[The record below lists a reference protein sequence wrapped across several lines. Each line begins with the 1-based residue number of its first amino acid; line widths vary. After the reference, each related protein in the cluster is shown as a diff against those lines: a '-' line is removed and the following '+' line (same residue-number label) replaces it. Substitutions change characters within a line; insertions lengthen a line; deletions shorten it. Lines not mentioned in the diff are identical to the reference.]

1 MNKKP
6 FFSIVIPTLNEELFL
21 PKLLND
27 LLKQKEKD
35 FQVIIVDGY
44 SQDKTPF
51 IVKNYQKKMKIDF
64 FQNNKKNVSSQRNF
78 GALKAK
84 GEYLVFLDA
93 DSRINSSFLK
103 KVKKFIEKNKGLIF
117 LPYLLPD
124 KKFKLYKPLFDISNI
139 LVELSQNLPKKFSLG
154 GSIIIEKKFFQ
165 TIGGFDETLF
175 IAEDHELIQRASS
188 WGVKTKFIKNAY
200 VYFSL
205 RRIKKEGEFRFF
217 YKYFIATTKRLL
229 SNEEIKKKIF
239 DYQMGGH
246 LYQDKKDVSSEY
258 FFKKYLKEIKKFF
271 KKIIF
276 S

>member
-6 FFSIVIPTLNEELFL
+6 FFSVVIPTLNEELFL
-21 PKLLND
+21 PKLLDD
-27 LLKQKEKD
+27 LVKQKEKD
-35 FQVIIVDGY
+35 FEVVIVDGF
-44 SQDKTPF
+44 SQDKTSL
-51 IVKNYQKKMKIDF
+51 IVKDYQKKLSINF
-64 FQNNKKNVSSQRNF
+64 FQNSKKNVSSQRNF

-117 LPYLLPD
+117 LPYILPD

-154 GSIIIEKKFFQ
+154 GSIIIERNFFQ

-175 IAEDHELIQRASS
+175 IAEDHELVQRASS
-188 WGVKTKFIKNAY
+188 WGVKTKFIKDAY

-246 LYQDKKDVSSEY
+246 LYQDKKDISSEY

-271 KKIIF
+271 KKIIL

>member
-1 MNKKP
+1 MNKNP
-6 FFSIVIPTLNEELFL
+6 FFSVVIPTLNEELFL
-21 PKLLND
+21 PKLLDD
-27 LLKQKEKD
+27 LVKQKEKD

-44 SQDKTPF
+44 SQDKTSI
-51 IVKNYQKKMKIDF
+51 IVKDYQKKIKIDF
-64 FQNNKKNVSSQRNF
+64 FQNSKKNVSSQRNF

-84 GEYLVFLDA
+84 GRYLVFLDA

-154 GSIIIEKKFFQ
+154 GSIIIEKNFFQ

-175 IAEDHELIQRASS
+175 IAEDHELVQRASS

-200 VYFSL
+200 VFFSL

-246 LYQDKKDVSSEY
+246 LYQDKKDISSEY

-271 KKIIF
+271 KNIIF